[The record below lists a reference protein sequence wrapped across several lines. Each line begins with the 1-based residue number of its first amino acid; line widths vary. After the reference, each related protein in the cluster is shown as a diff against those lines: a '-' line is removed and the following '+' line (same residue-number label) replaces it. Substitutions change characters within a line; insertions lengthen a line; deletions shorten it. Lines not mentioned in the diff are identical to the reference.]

1 MFALTHTPVTEAVW
15 LAGVAAGPGFVEA
28 AGTALQTWRVE
39 RWKKEKFLK
48 KPRGNKSMLF
58 PSHYQWW
65 RSRTEHYFN
74 IALIWIRKTVS
85 GSTPMGTPGLLWW
98 TDQYINRPSC
108 TEKKKKSTAGTWDA
122 AVVGWEV
129 GVAVGVGRLWRT
141 SSGGGT
147 GKTTG
152 AALDGSLLTSKTSM
166 GPVELLRRIW
176 YFLWPLRIWKTHIRS
191 LRHETQQQ
199 PVQRSAGK
207 EKYDTCSLQI
217 RVWGPLAV
225 CHLERG
231 LLEVCP
237 LWRKDRHVSEWWKL
251 CLGLRQAVEWNN
263 YLWML
268 HRGLRVLHRP

>member
-1 MFALTHTPVTEAVW
+1 MWA
-15 LAGVAAGPGFVEA
+15 
-28 AGTALQTWRVE
+28 
-39 RWKKEKFLK
+39 
-48 KPRGNKSMLF
+48 
-58 PSHYQWW
+58 
-65 RSRTEHYFN
+65 
-74 IALIWIRKTVS
+74 
-85 GSTPMGTPGLLWW
+85 PGLLWW

-108 TEKKKKSTAGTWDA
+108 TEKKTVGTWDA

-176 YFLWPLRIWKTHIRS
+176 YFLCPLRDWRKHIHS

-199 PVQRSAGK
+199 HRK
-207 EKYDTCSLQI
+207 RKYHTRNLQI
-217 RVWGPLAV
+217 RVWGPLVV

-237 LWRKDRHVSEWWKL
+237 LWRKDRLVSEWWKL
-251 CLGLRQAVEWNN
+251 FRTADRTKRNWSETTTFECSTEVFMFYIGHSMTVLRLHFQCLQLTRRDVKSHFVTIAVGWITGYYRNTALTLHKRRLKREKDDTQTFLIGDLKPLRPIIP
-263 YLWML
+263 
-268 HRGLRVLHRP
+268 G